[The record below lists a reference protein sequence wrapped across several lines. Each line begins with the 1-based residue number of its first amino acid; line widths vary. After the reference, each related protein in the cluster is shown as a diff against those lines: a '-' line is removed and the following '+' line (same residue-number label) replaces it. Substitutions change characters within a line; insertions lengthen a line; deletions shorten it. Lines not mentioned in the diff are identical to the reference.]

1 MDEGEIALSDE
12 GSRGNTC
19 DQGNDEYDTDEV
31 GCFARRRTAV
41 CGRVRLLT
49 LRAWSFC
56 ELQLQASG
64 FPPPRPP
71 PLFGVDRRSRLFF
84 SPSNEYA
91 TLPVPSAGVMIQA
104 ASGEDVTG
112 EPQDVVH
119 DDGGGPEEEE
129 EEEEPEVC
137 AQAIIS
143 TRPSNKPL
151 LLAQSSTCIYPP
163 LSRQTLR

>member
-1 MDEGEIALSDE
+1 MLDDVDEGENALSDE
-12 GSRGNTC
+12 GSRWNPC

-31 GCFARRRTAV
+31 ECFARRRTAV
-41 CGRVRLLT
+41 CGRVRLLN

-56 ELQLQASG
+56 EPQLQASG
-64 FPPPRPP
+64 CPPPRPP
-71 PLFGVDRRSRLFF
+71 PLFGVDRRSGLGF

-91 TLPVPSAGVMIQA
+91 TLPVPSTGVMIQA
-104 ASGEDVTG
+104 ASGEAVTG

-119 DDGGGPEEEE
+119 DGGGPEEVEE
-129 EEEEPEVC
+129 EEEAEVC

-151 LLAQSSTCIYPP
+151 
-163 LSRQTLR
+163 